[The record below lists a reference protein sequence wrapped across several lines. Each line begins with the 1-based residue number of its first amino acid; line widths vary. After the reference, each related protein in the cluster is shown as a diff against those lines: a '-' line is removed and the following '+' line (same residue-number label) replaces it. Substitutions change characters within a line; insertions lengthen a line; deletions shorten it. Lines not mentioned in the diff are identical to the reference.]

1 MKAGVQVTLAGVSN
15 SHRRALEAA
24 LNNPSR
30 QIKGVKLKPCL
41 AQEDLMQA
49 LEKALIKPSKRGR
62 K

>member
-1 MKAGVQVTLAGVSN
+1 MKLALQVTLAGVS
-15 SHRRALEAA
+15 SAYRRKLEAA
-24 LNNPSR
+24 LKNPSR